1 MQRASSTTVSSCLL
15 ARVYHFVTGSFLVLA
30 DMKSSLR
37 FMVCT
42 AVMFWIGL
50 LMIVYFQGDVF
61 TFLII
66 LADVLFLGKGGR
78 TVYLGM

>member
-1 MQRASSTTVSSCLL
+1 MSLCWLL
-15 ARVYHFVTGSFLVLA
+15 REYDVFFIAGAFLVLA

-37 FMVCT
+37 FMVRRV
-42 AVMFWIGL
+42 VMFWIGL
-50 LMIVYFQGDVF
+50 LMIPVVYLPEFVF
-61 TFLII
+61 NSLII